1 MTSTTRRETDGL
13 LVVEVSNEV
22 CNKVGGIYG
31 VLASKA
37 AVMQA
42 RFPNYLAIG
51 LYNHATSPP
60 DLEEQRPPVE
70 LEAIFNRFATEGI
83 RAYYGQ
89 WKGGRCVPCILLDA
103 HEYMN
108 RTAADESYNRL
119 VLGVESTDQNRM
131 DTMVHLIKRRNWEL
145 FQIDSYTSDYF
156 YDEAITWSEMAG
168 RLIELLMGTALYRDK
183 QAVVIAHEWLSAG
196 VIFRKKVFNL
206 PYRTIF
212 VTHAT
217 THGRVD
223 SARGESVVMKIRA
236 EAREHSQETT
246 VSAYERGVQATHF
259 TEVAAAEISDLFAT
273 VSHSVAYEAAYYLG
287 KAPDIVLTNGIQ
299 LPEGRDFNDIRKVH
313 AVHKKTI
320 HEFMRVMLSP
330 HYTIG
335 KQESLIVMTSG
346 RYEFVNK
353 GFDLFISAMA
363 KLNEALRDRADT
375 KQVYAFM
382 LVPTRT
388 TGLNEAVLRTKMQ
401 YRRIRSMLEPV
412 SDYLAELL
420 TQAVSQNERRIL
432 DTSLAKLIKENIT
445 MAAILNDA
453 FEIPEIRARSE
464 YPPLATHDYAYD
476 KDPILDLCWQLGL
489 RNRAEDRVKMIIV
502 PSYLSASQ
510 LPLYLNYFDFVNG
523 CDIGVFPS
531 RYEPFGLT
539 PIEAAAQGCVA
550 VTSDFSGLGEELKSM
565 GRGDE
570 KDGIYVLPMKDKRA
584 DEIAEQLKDYLLMAW
599 DLEYDELIAL
609 KRRAYQL
616 AESFSWSNKI
626 ENYVD
631 AVENVAYG
639 QIKLDQLEGLI
650 SHGTL

>member
-1 MTSTTRRETDGL
+1 MTPNEL

-31 VLASKA
+31 VLTSKA
-37 AVMQA
+37 DVMQA
-42 RFPNYLAIG
+42 RFPNYLTIG

-70 LEAIFNRFATEGI
+70 LENIFSRFATEGI
-83 RAYYGQ
+83 QAYYGR
-89 WKGGRCVPCILLDA
+89 WKGGRGVPCILLDA

-108 RTAADESYNRL
+108 RTASDESYNRL
-119 VLGVESTDQNRM
+119 ILGVESTDRNRI
-131 DTMVHLIKRRNWEL
+131 DTMSHLIKRRNWEL
-145 FQIDSYTSDYF
+145 FQIDSYTSDFF
-156 YDEAITWSEMAG
+156 YDEAITWSEAAG
-168 RLIELLMGTALYRDK
+168 RLIELLMGTSLYRDK
-183 QAVVIAHEWLSAG
+183 TAVVIAHEWLSAG
-196 VIFRKKVFNL
+196 VIFRKKVFDL

-217 THGRVD
+217 THGRMD
-223 SARGESVVMKIRA
+223 SARGECVAVKSCEESRA
-236 EAREHSQETT
+236 RSQETT
-246 VSAYERGVQATHF
+246 VCAYERGVQATHF
-259 TEVAAAEISDLFAT
+259 TEVAAAEICDLFAT
-273 VSHSVAYEAAYYLG
+273 VSQSVAHEAAYYLG
-287 KAPDIVLTNGIQ
+287 KAPDIVLTNGIR
-299 LPEGRDFNDIRKVH
+299 LPEGRDFNDIWKIH
-313 AVHKKTI
+313 AVHKENI
-320 HEFMRVMLSP
+320 LEFMRVMLSP

-353 GFDLFISAMA
+353 GFDIFIRALA
-363 KLNEALRDRADT
+363 KLNEELRDRADT

-388 TGLNEAVLRTKMQ
+388 TGLNEAVLRTKTQ

-412 SDYLAELL
+412 SDYLTELL
-420 TQAVSQNERRIL
+420 TQAVSQNERRF
-432 DTSLAKLIKENIT
+432 LAKSLVELISKNVT
-445 MAAILNDA
+445 MEEILNDA
-453 FEIPEIRARSE
+453 FAISEIRTRSE

-489 RNRAEDRVKMIIV
+489 QNREEDRVKMIIV

-510 LPLYLNYFDFVNG
+510 LPLYLNYFEFVNG
-523 CDIGVFPS
+523 CDIGIFPS

-570 KDGIYVLPMKDKRA
+570 TDGIYVLPMLDRST
-584 DEIAEQLKDYLLMAW
+584 DEIVETLKDYLLMAW
-599 DLEYDELIAL
+599 DLEYEELMAL

-626 ENYVD
+626 ENYID
-631 AVENVAYG
+631 AVENVAHK
-639 QIKLDQLEGLI
+639 QLRLDQLEGLV